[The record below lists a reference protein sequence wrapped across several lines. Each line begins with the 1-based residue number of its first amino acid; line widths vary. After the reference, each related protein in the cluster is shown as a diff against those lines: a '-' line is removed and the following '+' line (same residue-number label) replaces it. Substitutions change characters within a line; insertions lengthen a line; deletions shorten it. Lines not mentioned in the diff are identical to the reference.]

1 MPLLFSVRNTYGT
14 DYIPLI
20 MFVSTL
26 VCALLGTVLKW
37 VKDADKYRRMLG
49 KVILTGLV
57 GGVFF
62 LAFKFIEAL
71 AG

>member
-1 MPLLFSVRNTYGT
+1 M
-14 DYIPLI
+14 LI
-20 MFVSTL
+20 LVSTL
-26 VCALLGTVLKW
+26 VCALLGTILKW
-37 VKDADKYRRMLG
+37 LKAADKYKRMLG
-49 KVILTGLV
+49 KLVLTGLV